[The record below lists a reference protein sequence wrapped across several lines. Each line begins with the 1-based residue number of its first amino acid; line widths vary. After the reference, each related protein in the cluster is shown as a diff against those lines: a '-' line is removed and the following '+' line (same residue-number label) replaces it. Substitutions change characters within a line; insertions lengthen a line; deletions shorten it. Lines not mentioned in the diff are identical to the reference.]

1 MTNFSFFLLT
11 ENSSLSKWKSMPA
24 KPCLRVPRVTQNCT
38 LRRIPSF
45 TGSSAFITTE
55 IITLRWDHVK
65 KEARTIIFRA
75 NLLIFPRRPESREL
89 WSNWSDYLENWF
101 RFIAPYCLPRTTMYI
116 QRLGQKIPCSLD
128 KSLYVVAVFMGN
140 MLIRSRCHNLQMS
153 FCLKIAILFC
163 EGGKEGAKEGVTLL
177 LCTATSSSWS
187 IGWNGCKHLLKL
199 LLGLPGHTGAHRGT
213 QGVGGQLS
221 F

>member
-1 MTNFSFFLLT
+1 MILWLTFRFFLLT
-11 ENSSLSKWKSMPA
+11 ENSFLSKWKNMPD
-24 KPCLRVPRVTQNCT
+24 KPCRRVPRATQNCT

-101 RFIAPYCLPRTTMYI
+101 RFIAPYCLRRVQCTHMYI

-140 MLIRSRCHNLQMS
+140 MLIRSRCHTIYKCPFVWRLQ
-153 FCLKIAILFC
+153 FCFVK
-163 EGGKEGAKEGVTLL
+163 GGKRELRRGSLHYCALRPAV
-177 LCTATSSSWS
+177 S

-199 LLGLPGHTGAHRGT
+199 LLGLTGHTGA
-213 QGVGGQLS
+213 
-221 F
+221 

>member
-1 MTNFSFFLLT
+1 
-11 ENSSLSKWKSMPA
+11 
-24 KPCLRVPRVTQNCT
+24 
-38 LRRIPSF
+38 
-45 TGSSAFITTE
+45 
-55 IITLRWDHVK
+55 
-65 KEARTIIFRA
+65 
-75 NLLIFPRRPESREL
+75 
-89 WSNWSDYLENWF
+89 
-101 RFIAPYCLPRTTMYI
+101 MYI

-163 EGGKEGAKEGVTLL
+163 EGGKEGAKEGVTSL
-177 LCTATSSSWS
+177 LCTATSSYS
-187 IGWNGCKHLLKL
+187 KHRLKWVQTSSQIA
-199 LLGLPGHTGAHRGT
+199 TGATRAHKGT

>member
-1 MTNFSFFLLT
+1 MSSWLTFRFLTYREFFFIQMEKYARQALSEGAKSDT
-11 ENSSLSKWKSMPA
+11 ELHVTEDSELYRVISLHYN
-24 KPCLRVPRVTQNCT
+24 RNNHIEVRTH
-38 LRRIPSF
+38 R
-45 TGSSAFITTE
+45 
-55 IITLRWDHVK
+55 K
-65 KEARTIIFRA
+65 KARAIIFRA
-75 NLLIFPRRPESREL
+75 NLSIFPRRPESREL
-89 WSNWSDYLENWF
+89 CSNWSDYLENWF

-163 EGGKEGAKEGVTLL
+163 EGGKEGAKEGVTSL
-177 LCTATSSSWS
+177 LCTATSSS
-187 IGWNGCKHLLKL
+187 KHRLKWVQTSSQIA
-199 LLGLPGHTGAHRGT
+199 TGATRAHRGT